1 MSGHSKWANIKHRK
15 AAQDSKKGNERQ
27 KLIKAIIIAAKEGG
41 GDPGMNVR
49 LKAALDRARA
59 ASVPNDS
66 ITRAIKR
73 GTGELEG
80 VSYEELI
87 YEGYG
92 VDGVAIICESL
103 TDNRNRTTP
112 EIRAILERNG
122 GSMGTA
128 GSVAWNFER
137 KGTINIDG
145 EINEDQLMED
155 ALDAGAED
163 VAVHDEGAVVTT
175 DPSSMMDVR
184 GALEKKGY
192 KIADAEV
199 TYVPKNTVTIDNIDK
214 AHKMLKLIDLLESHD
229 DIQTVYANFEFT
241 DEVNEALAKE
251 GE

>member
-15 AAQDSKKGNERQ
+15 AAQDAKKGNERQ

-59 ASVPNDS
+59 VSVPNDT

-80 VSYEELI
+80 VSYEEI
-87 YEGYG
+87 TYEGYG
-92 VDGVAIICESL
+92 VEGVAIIIESL

-122 GSMGTA
+122 GSMGTP

-137 KGTINIDG
+137 KGSVIVEG
-145 EINEDQLMED
+145 EVNEDQLMED
-155 ALDAGAED
+155 AIDAGAED
-163 VAVHDEGAVVTT
+163 VAMQDEGAQVTT
-175 DPSSMMDVR
+175 DPSTMMEVR
-184 GALEKKGY
+184 EALEKKGY
-192 KIADAEV
+192 KIGAAEV
-199 TYVPKNTVTIDNIDK
+199 IQVPKTNITISNVDK
-214 AHKMLKLIDLLESHD
+214 ARKMVKMIDLLESHD
-229 DIQTVYANFEFT
+229 DVQNVFANFEFT
-241 DEVNEALAKE
+241 DEVNEAIANDD
-251 GE
+251 